1 MITRRTL
8 LAGAGA
14 TLLAGALTGCS
25 SDAPE
30 ATSATLGALTIGLS
44 YVPDIQFAPYY
55 VASELGYFTEAGVD
69 VTLRHHGA
77 SESLFGALSDG
88 TEQVLMASGDEL
100 LQAAAGG
107 LPGVYF
113 TQLYARYPIGLIT
126 RADSGIANPADL
138 RGRRIGTPGQYGGTW
153 FALLALL
160 AAAGLSR
167 DDVDIQFIG
176 FTQQAALS
184 TSKVDAVMGFTSND
198 AVRLQAAGTAVRVLE
213 VPDNPLISLGLV
225 ARPDTADQR
234 GPALTAVSKA
244 VLRAI
249 ATIKADP
256 AQAVELSS
264 KHIPAFTGSART
276 DAALVLDATLAMYGD
291 GRTNLDQWQK
301 MDTFMAKQQLI
312 EKALGAD
319 QLAALATNDLLG

>member
-8 LAGAGA
+8 LAGVGT
-14 TLLAGALTGCS
+14 TLLTGALVGCS
-25 SDAPE
+25 SDSSESSGAR
-30 ATSATLGALTIGLS
+30 LGALTIGLS

-107 LPGVYF
+107 QPGVYF
-113 TQLYARYPIGLIT
+113 TQLYARYPVGLIT

-138 RGRRIGTPGQYGGTW
+138 RGKRIGTPGQYGGTW

-184 TSKVDAVMGFTSND
+184 TGKVDAVMGFTSND
-198 AVRLQAAGTAVRVLE
+198 AVRLQAAGTAVRILE

-225 ARPDTADQR
+225 ATPDTADQR
-234 GPALTAVSKA
+234 GPALTAVSTA

-249 ATIKADP
+249 ATIKSDP
-256 AQAVELSS
+256 ARAVELSA

-291 GRTNLDQWQK
+291 GRTNLDQWQR

-312 EKALGAD
+312 EKALSAE